1 MVPGGKT
8 GSDPMRQRLEWRC
21 RRGMRELDVVLMRY
35 FEHEYDAA
43 EQAEKQ
49 SFETLLSLQ
58 DPEILD
64 LLTGRIVA
72 EDEGLHHVIERIL
85 ANSRSEDL

>member
-1 MVPGGKT
+1 
-8 GSDPMRQRLEWRC
+8 
-21 RRGMRELDVVLMRY
+21 MRELDVILMRY
-35 FEHEYDAA
+35 MQKDYDAA
-43 EQAEKQ
+43 DQGEKA

-72 EDEGLHHVIERIL
+72 DDDGLRHVIERIL
-85 ANSRSEDL
+85 TNTRPENI

>member
-1 MVPGGKT
+1 
-8 GSDPMRQRLEWRC
+8 
-21 RRGMRELDVVLMRY
+21 MRELDVVLMRY
-35 FEHEYDAA
+35 MERNYDAA
-43 EQAEKQ
+43 GQAEKG

-64 LLTGRIVA
+64 LLTGRLIA
-72 EDEGLHHVIERIL
+72 EDESLHYVIERIL

>member
-1 MVPGGKT
+1 
-8 GSDPMRQRLEWRC
+8 MRQRVVWRC

-35 FEHEYDAA
+35 MERDYDAA
-43 EQAEKQ
+43 GQAEKE

-64 LLTGRIVA
+64 LFTGRIVA
-72 EDEGLHHVIERIL
+72 EDEGLRHVIERIL
-85 ANSRSEDL
+85 ANSRSEDI

>member
-1 MVPGGKT
+1 MSSPHR
-8 GSDPMRQRLEWRC
+8 SQLEWRC

-35 FEHEYDAA
+35 MECDFDIARES
-43 EQAEKQ
+43 EKA

-64 LLTGRIVA
+64 LLTGRLVT
-72 EDEGLHHVIERIL
+72 EDTCLRHVIERIL
-85 ANSRSEDL
+85 ANSRSEDH

>member
-1 MVPGGKT
+1 
-8 GSDPMRQRLEWRC
+8 
-21 RRGMRELDVVLMRY
+21 MRELDVILMRY
-35 FEHEYDAA
+35 MQSDYDAA
-43 EQAEKQ
+43 DQDEKA

-72 EDEGLHHVIERIL
+72 DDDGLRHVIERIL
-85 ANSRSEDL
+85 TNSRPESI